1 MSTGRSIALLAAVTL
16 LTSACHGNARST
28 TRPTG
33 ASSPRPTDAAVAT
46 TTTTTVPAGRA
57 IVLSAQGSQLDAYG
71 TARPLVTQTVVPS
84 PAADRNGVDV
94 SGQICFDPTDPT
106 RFVAVDRTAA
116 AAGQFGWG
124 VFALSGRT
132 VGRLS
137 AKETARLVPTF
148 QNSHDDPAPFGCG
161 FLPDGRLLTTDLGN
175 RSSGA
180 PDGQLVEWFPPF
192 DQDTV
197 ASCKVD
203 VALAAPEGVLADA
216 DRVFVAESGGRGV
229 TSFLTSTLPTSP
241 LPSGGCARHDPTGAA
256 LALGV
261 VQGAWLE
268 NAAAHGLSSPSAV
281 AAANDG
287 NLFVSSPRTGVIAEV
302 APDGRFVR
310 RVLAPPAGAVL
321 ARHPFSTGTPMGLA
335 VDPGGTLYYADS
347 GLVVRNATV
356 VAGLRTGTVRRITF
370 VLGVPQPP
378 EVVDSGLQA
387 PDGIGI
393 WIPSS

>member
-1 MSTGRSIALLAAVTL
+1 VSTGRSIALLTAVAL
-16 LTSACHGNARST
+16 LTSACHGNARSA

-33 ASSPRPTDAAVAT
+33 ASSPRPTDAVVAT

-71 TARPLVTQTVVPS
+71 TTRPLVTQTVVPS
-84 PAADRNGVDV
+84 PAADRHGVDV
-94 SGQICFDPTDPT
+94 SGQICFDPTDST

-116 AAGQFGWG
+116 ADGQVGWG
-124 VFALSGRT
+124 VFELSGRT

-137 AKETARLVPTF
+137 AEETARLVPTF
-148 QNSHDDPAPFGCG
+148 QRSHDDPAPFGCG

-175 RSSGA
+175 RSGGT

-197 ASCKVD
+197 ESCKVD
-203 VALAAPEGVLADA
+203 VALPAPEGVLATA
-216 DRVFVAESGGRGV
+216 DRVLVAESGGRGV
-229 TSFLTSTLPTSP
+229 SSFLTSTLPTSSR
-241 LPSGGCARHDPTGAA
+241 PSGGCARHDPTGAA
-256 LALGV
+256 LAFGV
-261 VQGAWLE
+261 VHGAWLE
-268 NAAAHGLSSPSAV
+268 NAAARGLSSPAAV
-281 AAANDG
+281 APAPDG
-287 NLFVSSPRTGVIAEV
+287 NLFVSSPGAGVIAEV

-310 RVLAPPAGAVL
+310 RVLAPPTGAVL
-321 ARHPFSTGTPMGLA
+321 GTRPFSTGTPMGLA
-335 VDPGGTLYYADS
+335 VDPDGTLYYADS

-356 VAGLRTGTVRRITF
+356 VAGLRTGTIRRITF
-370 VLGVPQPP
+370 VLGAPQPP

-387 PDGIGI
+387 PAGIAI